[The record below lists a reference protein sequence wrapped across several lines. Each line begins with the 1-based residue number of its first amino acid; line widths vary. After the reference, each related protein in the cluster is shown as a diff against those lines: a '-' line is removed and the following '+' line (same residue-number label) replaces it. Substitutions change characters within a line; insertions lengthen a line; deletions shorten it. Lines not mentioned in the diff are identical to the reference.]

1 MNKVI
6 LFSWQCTWK
15 VQCTESGW
23 YITHIWYSFVLE
35 GPLGP
40 GIWRGGGEPEHIH
53 RSMIC
58 YISAIC
64 YNLLIFNTPKEIR
77 FRQYKTQNV
86 WNGIL
91 GSIILKYWKALIII
105 VLSLF
110 ISTLLYC
117 IFHFPLFCYFQHLCM
132 WYWSCLD
139 KIDNK
144 CSSTCRMQWIIFL
157 QSCGTFFESL
167 FKGTV
172 SRDYLFCFSF
182 MSLALLCLWKTKL
195 KVVWLQNSLLNLA
208 KHEISMK
215 FVCILRKNCWFWR
228 SFREYPTSNC

>member
-144 CSSTCRMQWIIFL
+144 CSSTECNEL
-157 QSCGTFFESL
+157 FFYRAVGHSL
-167 FKGTV
+167 SHSLKGQ
-172 SRDYLFCFSF
+172 C
-182 MSLALLCLWKTKL
+182 
-195 KVVWLQNSLLNLA
+195 
-208 KHEISMK
+208 HEIIY
-215 FVCILRKNCWFWR
+215 FVFLSWVLPSYASEKQN
-228 SFREYPTSNC
+228 